1 MLERIGQMYDSETTV
16 EIVSAAMVS
25 IKPEKRKELFLSISS
40 LINRIRHE
48 KGCRAF
54 RFYEEAN
61 EEDTFHM
68 IGEWET
74 VDDWV
79 NHLNSEDFAV
89 LFGCLEILGDGRLD
103 FKVLSHV
110 DEVEELIGDEANIR
124 GQSETYDSNNR
135 AYSQHV

>member
-1 MLERIGQMYDSETTV
+1 MYASESAA

-25 IKPEKRKELFLSISS
+25 VRPEKRKELFLSISS
-40 LINRIRHE
+40 LISRIRHA

-54 RFYEEAN
+54 RFYREAN

-68 IGEWET
+68 IGVWET
-74 VDDWV
+74 VDDWLK
-79 NHLNSEDFAV
+79 HLNSDDFAV

-110 DEVEELIGDEANIR
+110 DEVEKLIGDVGNIR

-135 AYSQHV
+135 SSFQHV